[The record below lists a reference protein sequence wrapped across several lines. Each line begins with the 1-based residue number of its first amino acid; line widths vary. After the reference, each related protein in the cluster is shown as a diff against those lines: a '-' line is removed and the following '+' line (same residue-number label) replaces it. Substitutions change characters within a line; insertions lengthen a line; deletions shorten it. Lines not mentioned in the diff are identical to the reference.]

1 MPKKTCSICLENV
14 SRPAKIINSCEC
26 KYYVHYKCINTW
38 WMNNHNCIIC
48 HETCGK
54 PLKYNQGTPKR
65 RGKLIRTIN
74 RRRAP
79 RRIYPPNTRYIHDY
93 LNRIPFDNEN
103 ELKTIIIAIIICAL
117 ALILI
122 YPLNTIPRIIVER

>member
-14 SRPAKIINSCEC
+14 SRPAKLIKSCEC

-38 WMNNHNCIIC
+38 WKESHNCIIC

-54 PLKYNQGTPKR
+54 PLKYNQTTPKR
-65 RGKLIRTIN
+65 RSKLIRTIN

-103 ELKTIIIAIIICAL
+103 ELKTIIIAIIIFAL
-117 ALILI
+117 VFILI
-122 YPLNTIPRIIVER
+122 FPLNTIPRIIIER

>member
-14 SRPAKIINSCEC
+14 SRPAKLIKSCEC
-26 KYYVHYKCINTW
+26 RYYVHYKCISTW
-38 WMNNHNCIIC
+38 WINNNNCIIC

-54 PLKYNQGTPKR
+54 PLKYNQTTPKR
-65 RGKLIRTIN
+65 RSKLIRTIN

-103 ELKTIIIAIIICAL
+103 ELKTIIIAIIIFAL

-122 YPLNTIPRIIVER
+122 FPLNTIPRIIIER